1 MSRRSTV
8 RAVYA
13 AAGLLGIFAAGSAS
27 AQQTITIDVTTLNA
41 NNCVGQVS
49 CTVQGVALST
59 VPTSRVLTVKTLN
72 NVSGFGVS
80 GGASGNEIDIGE
92 TLHVGIGQARNVKS
106 IKFLFLFNGS
116 EFNDRAEIASVVA
129 DGTTYTLAVSSIAD
143 NSATWSGPGTVSN
156 CGATTALGTGC
167 FTVTNPFPAAVSQL
181 DFGAVHG
188 GTPFAGTGTN
198 DSDYAIGSIEIESQI
213 VVELQDCTGVT
224 GCPVIPPVD
233 GHVAFNLNGV
243 QAQNPG
249 GSTEAIVIPV
259 TLPDCRYIPK
269 TCLIQLT
276 GSAPATDDAA
286 RNLLITMNV
295 IKPLDPTGP
304 DKLSPGA
311 ELLNAT
317 KLLPVEVTS
326 QFDSSGTPPAGLPP
340 LYIGSRWKGQSGKGH
355 LIHGYFFKTD
365 SGLKFTDVFEGLI
378 DVSVL
383 TGNELGC
390 VADTGN
396 LLAWDV
402 ISTASELAKS
412 VGGQYIDSIIN
423 VGCIN
428 PTKVAGTRLSLYSI
442 DLELAKDTYGPTITS
457 KKPKLTLNNDAVFA
471 RLVETQW
478 KDLGEIR
485 ANYACKQADPNP
497 TGGQAPLSAAVCST
511 LATLWSDADKKI
523 NDCVVKTFKP
533 ITGLA
538 LGICELARDTYVN
551 AFEAALPAV
560 ATGPDPYNRL
570 GELHNRVAVFEHVW
584 DTRFLASLKVNGY
597 CREKGTC
604 SP

>member
-1 MSRRSTV
+1 MV
-8 RAVYA
+8 HAVYA
-13 AAGLLGIFAAGSAS
+13 AAGLLGIFMAGSAS
-27 AQQTITIDVTTLNA
+27 AQQTITIDVTALNA
-41 NNCVGQVS
+41 NNCFGQVS
-49 CTVQGVALST
+49 CTVQGVALSAI
-59 VPTSRVLTVKTLN
+59 PSGRVLAAKTLLN
-72 NVSGFGVS
+72 ASGFGVS

-92 TLHVGIGQARNVKS
+92 TLRVGIGQARNVQS
-106 IKFLFLFNGS
+106 IKFLFLFNGP
-116 EFNDRAEIASVVA
+116 EFSDRAEKASVVA
-129 DGTTYTLAVSSIAD
+129 DGTTYTLSVGNGAD
-143 NSATWSGPGTVSN
+143 DAPAAWSGAGTVTK
-156 CGATTALGTGC
+156 CGATTSSGTGC
-167 FTVTNPFPAAVSQL
+167 FIVTDPFPAAVSQL
-181 DFGAVHG
+181 DFGAVQG
-188 GTPFAGTGTN
+188 GPPYQGTGTSN
-198 DSDYAIGSIEIESQI
+198 SDYAIGSIDIESQI

-243 QAQNPG
+243 QAQNAG

-259 TLPDCRYIPK
+259 TIPDCRYIPK
-269 TCLIQLT
+269 ACLDQLP
-276 GSAPATDDAA
+276 PAGDTPGTDSAA
-286 RNLLITMNV
+286 RDLLITMGV

-326 QFDSSGTPPAGLPP
+326 QFDSSGTPPTGLPP
-340 LYIGSRWKGQSGKGH
+340 LYIASRWKGQSGKGH

-365 SGLKFTDVFEGLI
+365 SGLLFTNVFEGLI

-383 TGNELGC
+383 TGTELGC
-390 VADTGN
+390 VPEASN

-402 ISTASELAKS
+402 ISTASELARS

-485 ANYACKQADPNP
+485 ANYACKQADPSP
-497 TGGQAPLSAAVCST
+497 AGGQAPLSAAVCST
-511 LATLWSDADKKI
+511 LAAFWSDANKKI
-523 NDCVVKTFKP
+523 NDCIVKTFKP

-538 LGICELARDTYVN
+538 LGICELARDTYVA
-551 AFEAALPAV
+551 AFEAALPSV